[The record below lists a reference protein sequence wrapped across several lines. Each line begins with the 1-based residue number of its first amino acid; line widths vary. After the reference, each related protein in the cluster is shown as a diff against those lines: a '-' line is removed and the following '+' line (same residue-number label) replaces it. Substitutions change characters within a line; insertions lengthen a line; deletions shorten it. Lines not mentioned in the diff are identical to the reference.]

1 MKKQHSVYF
10 RHMFMAIEQIEK
22 YISGYNESSFK
33 KDSKTIDAV
42 IRQFEIIGEAARK
55 IPKNMTADSPIPWSK
70 ITGLRNKLIHDY
82 FGVDT
87 EIVWKTAC
95 EGLAPLKKYLSK
107 KVLYSSSDPELVEG
121 ESRSK

>member
-1 MKKQHSVYF
+1 MLTAV
-10 RHMFMAIEQIEK
+10 EQIEK
-22 YISGYNESSFK
+22 YIGDYNQSSFK
-33 KDSKTIDAV
+33 KDPKTIDAV
-42 IRQFEIIGEAARK
+42 IRQFEIIGEAAGK

-87 EIVWKTAC
+87 EIVWKTAR

-107 KVLYSSSDPELVEG
+107 KI
-121 ESRSK
+121 